1 MTGLLVGLEVAG
13 IVTVTVEVRW
23 EGMVMTPMD
32 LGGRLGV
39 GAVRM
44 IVVETVNLGVVV
56 MTFVGVRGPCQAGR
70 VDASLNSVLVSPPSL
85 TNISGTANAVL

>member
-1 MTGLLVGLEVAG
+1 M
-13 IVTVTVEVRW
+13 TVTVEEGW
-23 EGMVMTPMD
+23 EGMVTNLMD

-39 GAVRM
+39 GSVRM
-44 IVVETVNLGVVV
+44 IVVETVNQGVVV
-56 MTFVGVRGPCQAGR
+56 VNFVGVRGPCQAGM